1 MYNSS
6 KTETKVGL
14 RSCGRNQELPLRS
27 KARGLGLHYAPQ
39 RDQSTLHDRGPK
51 DESICLN
58 KLETNCYKDVS
69 LELVKSNFFFNF
81 EIGHTRTP
89 SDPMATVM
97 GLVSGYRG
105 ILLTY
110 ITEPLMEGTS
120 SFVMN
125 FSKNNN
131 LEIGAKKLF
140 LNF

>member
-1 MYNSS
+1 MNNSS
-6 KTETKVGL
+6 KTETKVGF

-27 KARGLGLHYAPQ
+27 KARGLGLHCAPQ
-39 RDQSTLHDRGPK
+39 RDLSTLHERGRE

-69 LELVKSNFFFNF
+69 LELAKSNLFFFNF
-81 EIGHTRTP
+81 EICHIRTP

-97 GLVSGYRG
+97 GLVSGYTG
-105 ILLTY
+105 ILLTF

-125 FSKNNN
+125 FSK
-131 LEIGAKKLF
+131 KKII
-140 LNF
+140 